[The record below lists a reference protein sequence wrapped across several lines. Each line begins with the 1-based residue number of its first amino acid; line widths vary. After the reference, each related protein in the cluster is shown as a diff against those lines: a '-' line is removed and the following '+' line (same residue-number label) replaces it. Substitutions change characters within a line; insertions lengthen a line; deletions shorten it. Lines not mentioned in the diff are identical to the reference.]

1 MTGQRLSNMQFAQKR
16 VAVERLH
23 ALRSIVDQPFDE
35 ITEQDMVELNALIN
49 AYERPAD
56 DPF

>member
-1 MTGQRLSNMQFAQKR
+1 MTGRRLSNMEFAQKR

-23 ALRSIVDQPFDE
+23 QLRSIVDQPFDE

-49 AYERPAD
+49 NYDRSAH